1 MTRPLETSLRAAVA
15 VLCSLSIL
23 SLMTLALPTSARAA
37 DPAANPFEEPP
48 TDSLSLK
55 AAEHVAKA
63 YEEHKAHAYGNAEAA
78 FKRAAFFEPRWRPL
92 HFNLGVVAEA
102 QGNLGTAI
110 KEYKTFRPFAT
121 PDEGMVVDQRILE
134 LDARRR
140 NIAAKHRGQIVVG
153 ALVLSVGVGMM
164 AGGGIMAGLNAKA
177 GEEYI
182 NGDPMMVDP
191 DFATDES
198 KRKKLL
204 TGGVVLA
211 LYGLLVVGLAFVP
224 LSKAVRSKRQLDG
237 LALGRTRLHLT
248 GGGATLRF

>member
-1 MTRPLETSLRAAVA
+1 MTRPLETSLRVAVA
-15 VLCSLSIL
+15 VLCSL
-23 SLMTLALPTSARAA
+23 TLVLPASARAP
-37 DPAANPFEEPP
+37 DPAEKPVEGPL
-48 TDSLSLK
+48 TDELSPK

-63 YEEHKAHAYGNAEAA
+63 YEEHKARSYVNAEAA

-92 HFNLGVVAEA
+92 HYNLGVVAEA

-121 PDEGMVVDQRILE
+121 VDEGMVVDQRILE

-140 NIAAKHRGQIVVG
+140 NIAGKHRGQIAAG
-153 ALVLSVGVGMM
+153 ALFLSAGLAMA
-164 AGGGIMAGLNAKA
+164 AGGGILAGLNAKEIVDFDMT
-177 GEEYI
+177 GT
-182 NGDPMMVDP
+182 DPN
-191 DFATDES
+191 T

-211 LYGLLVVGLAFVP
+211 VYGLLVVGLAFVP

-237 LALGRTRLHLT
+237 LALGRARLRLS
-248 GGGATLRF
+248 GGGASLRF

>member
-37 DPAANPFEEPP
+37 DPAANPFEEPL

-164 AGGGIMAGLNAKA
+164 AGGGILAGLNAKEIPYDSA
-177 GEEYI
+177 VDMGT
-182 NGDPMMVDP
+182 DPN
-191 DFATDES
+191 S

-237 LALGRTRLHLT
+237 LALGRARLRLT
-248 GGGATLRF
+248 AGGASLRF